1 VRDDQQQKGRL
12 LSVTDA
18 TMKSRHTQSKP
29 LQWTV
34 ALLFLAALVALVLIV
49 TLSVA
54 RLFGLSCEHP
64 AHLGLAMAA
73 HIVLFL
79 PLWLLLSLFLLAPL
93 FRLTGVLR
101 YYSPYL
107 IASRAQRGRIYLH
120 GATPFDYLLLFR
132 WRDRGRPAVQ
142 CILLWYVDGLL
153 ALARELERGRL
164 PLDTTISATS
174 YIFSAGSARRYGFT
188 VEEAPRF
195 SIGGYLTYP
204 TQLLTYSF
212 AQGRWALPPIHRAR
226 QATIDGATLRAQV
239 SRLERLQTRLRKA
252 QAQRGD
258 LR

>member
-1 VRDDQQQKGRL
+1 M
-12 LSVTDA
+12 SVTDA
-18 TMKSRHTQSKP
+18 TMKSRYTQSKP

-34 ALLFLAALVALVLIV
+34 ALLLLTVQVALVLGA
-49 TLSVA
+49 TLGVA
-54 RLFGLSCEHP
+54 RLLGLRWEHP

-73 HIVLFL
+73 HVALFL

-107 IASRAQRGRIYLH
+107 IVTRGGCGRLALH

-142 CILLWYVDGLL
+142 RILLWYVEGLL
-153 ALARELERGRL
+153 VLARELERGRL

-174 YIFSAGSARRYGFT
+174 YIFSAGSARRYGFA

-212 AQGRWALPPIHRAR
+212 ARGRWALPPIHRAR
-226 QATIDGATLRAQV
+226 QATLDGATLRAQIG
-239 SRLERLQTRLRKA
+239 RLERLQTRLRKA